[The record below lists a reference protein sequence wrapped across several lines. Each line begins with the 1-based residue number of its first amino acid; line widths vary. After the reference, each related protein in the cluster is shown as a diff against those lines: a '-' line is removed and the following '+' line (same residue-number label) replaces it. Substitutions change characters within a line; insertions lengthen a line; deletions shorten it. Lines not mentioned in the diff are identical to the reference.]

1 MREEIE
7 NQAKEEQHPP
17 EIYFSQAH
25 PAGEEAQVD
34 CTAFANLGITINGE
48 PLRGKIFT
56 FKLSYSKWIYATI
69 IKGER
74 TQAVMDA
81 IQDALLA
88 LDGVPRRIR
97 SDYGKALF
105 KGQGDPVQPFRDL
118 CDHYGTGYAPINPG
132 RPHENGS
139 VETGNRTVKGLL
151 RDRLMTEVNSEFPSR
166 NAVDALLKEV
176 LAEHNARFQTELMEE
191 RRHLRRLPPELVE
204 TYVTL
209 KRQVDKEGMITVACN
224 RYSAPPE
231 VHAKQVTVRMVDDSG
246 AFMTTTAAD
255 LRQPHRG
262 QSGNRDKRQL
272 GNDSSGGRWSTTA
285 ADLRQRHLVHGSKC
299 GVG

>member
-34 CTAFANLGITINGE
+34 CTAFASLGTTINGE
-48 PLRGKIFT
+48 PLRGQIFT

-69 IKGER
+69 IKKGER

-81 IQDALLA
+81 IQDALSA

-118 CDHYGTGYAPINPG
+118 CDHYGTGYAPSTQDVPTRMGLWKLATG
-132 RPHENGS
+132 RS
-139 VETGNRTVKGLL
+139 KGYC
-151 RDRLMTEVNSEFPSR
+151 VI
-166 NAVDALLKEV
+166 V
-176 LAEHNARFQTELMEE
+176 
-191 RRHLRRLPPELVE
+191 
-204 TYVTL
+204 
-209 KRQVDKEGMITVACN
+209 
-224 RYSAPPE
+224 
-231 VHAKQVTVRMVDDSG
+231 
-246 AFMTTTAAD
+246 
-255 LRQPHRG
+255 
-262 QSGNRDKRQL
+262 
-272 GNDSSGGRWSTTA
+272 
-285 ADLRQRHLVHGSKC
+285 
-299 GVG
+299 